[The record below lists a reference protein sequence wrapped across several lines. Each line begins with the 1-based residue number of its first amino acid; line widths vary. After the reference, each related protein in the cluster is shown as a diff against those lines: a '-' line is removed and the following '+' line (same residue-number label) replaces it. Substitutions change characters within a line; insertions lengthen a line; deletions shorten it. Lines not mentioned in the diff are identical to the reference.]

1 MKNRTKLIIEE
12 LVLFGTIILLID
24 VLPILI
30 NTLRG

>member
-1 MKNRTKLIIEE
+1 MKSRTKVIIEE
-12 LVLFGTIILLID
+12 LVLFGTIIFFID